1 MKFTKLKKIFTAGAL
16 GFSLIF
22 SAPTAMAADI
32 GSIIGIG
39 AAIISGSAQM
49 NQAKKQIEVLNN
61 TEEGRQYL
69 YQAFREKYGVNTDAN
84 LNARL
89 DKIMSDLTNAVG
101 QVDPTIYDKPYL
113 YFVSA
118 DKTLNAACGMGH
130 VMMVNTGAFDLLG
143 SDDELAAIV
152 GHEMGHGQ
160 KDHVAKG
167 TKKAINKQ
175 TLAQIGVSAA
185 GGGTLAGVI
194 GTIALTNSVA
204 HGDRKHETEAD
215 NLAWEYI
222 LHTNYNPGACA
233 AAMQRLAELYG
244 EKNKSSL
251 LNPSDHPDTD
261 KRRNSYQ
268 KKLEE
273 YSGNVV
279 SVNNGAVT
287 VNGKTLT
294 YVAATPRMSSVER
307 AYFVMGNLATA
318 FHNKKNFYD
327 ATVEGDTVYLGDQPI
342 IEVAEGDESAEAI
355 AERLNNIK

>member
-1 MKFTKLKKIFTAGAL
+1 MLKNFSKIFAVGAL
-16 GFSLIF
+16 SVSLIF
-22 SAPTAMAADI
+22 SAPSTVAAADI
-32 GSIIGIG
+32 GTIIGIG
-39 AAIISGSAQM
+39 GAILSGTSQM
-49 NQAKKQIEVLNN
+49 SQAKKQIEYINN
-61 TEEGRQYL
+61 TEEGRQAL
-69 YQAFREKYGVNTDAN
+69 YQAFREKYGVNTDPN

-89 DKIMSDLTNAVG
+89 EKIMTDLTNAVG
-101 QVDPTIYDKPYL
+101 QIDSTIYDKPYL

-118 DKTLNAACGMGH
+118 DKTVNAACAMGH
-130 VMMVNTGAFDLLG
+130 VMMVNTGAFDLIAT
-143 SDDELAAIV
+143 DDEIAAIV

-160 KDHVAKG
+160 RDHVAKG
-167 TKKAINKQ
+167 IKKSINKQ

-185 GGGTLAGVI
+185 GGSTLAGVV
-194 GTIALTNSVA
+194 GQIALTHSVA

-222 LHTNYNPGACA
+222 LRTNYNPGACA

-244 EKNKSSL
+244 EKNKSNL

-261 KRRNSYQ
+261 KRRDNYQ

-294 YVAATPRMSSVER
+294 YVAATPNMSSAER
-307 AYFVMGNLATA
+307 AYFVMGNLAAA
-318 FHNKKNFYD
+318 FHNKKNHSE
-327 ATVEGDTVYLGDQPI
+327 ATASGNTVMLGDQPI
-342 IEVAEGDESAEAI
+342 MTSLDGDESAQAI
-355 AERLNNIK
+355 ADRLNDIK